1 VGKSTGFQVNSTSRR
16 IAAETLQRS
25 FDAISNAEAEGA
37 EFLAW
42 WERLAGLNQGM
53 AGPQTWKRLKEIT
66 EKMVG
71 GKEMEVGRDDGVCI
85 ERAGLK
91 RRGGGFRSP

>member
-1 VGKSTGFQVNSTSRR
+1 MNSTTRR
-16 IAAETLQRS
+16 ISIETHQRCL
-25 FDAISNAEAEGA
+25 DAIANGETEGA
-37 EFLAW
+37 EFIVW

-71 GKEMEVGRDDGVCI
+71 GTAPATAEDVDPAAR
-85 ERAGLK
+85 
-91 RRGGGFRSP
+91 

>member
-1 VGKSTGFQVNSTSRR
+1 MNSATRR
-16 IAAETLQRS
+16 IARETWQRAS
-25 FDAISNAEAEGA
+25 DALASGETEGA
-37 EFLAW
+37 EFLVW

-71 GKEMEVGRDDGVCI
+71 GKEMEVGRDDG
-85 ERAGLK
+85 GLY
-91 RRGGGFRSP
+91 